1 MKSLITISAFS
12 LMLVLVSSACV
23 EDYPFDGKPTIGLVQ
38 SGPDTVYEFVDSI
51 YFKISYE
58 DGDGD
63 LGENNTDDKNLFVTD
78 NRNGI
83 QYKYRIRELVPG
95 NTNVPVQGVLAFSIN
110 NTFIIGT
117 GKEELVTYN
126 IHVVDRAG
134 NTSNTLTSQQILIR
148 R

>member
-1 MKSLITISAFS
+1 MHSRILI
-12 LMLVLVSSACV
+12 LVLGLVLVFATSSCV
-23 EDYPFDGKPTIGLVQ
+23 EDYPFDGKPNINLLQ
-38 SGPDTVYEFVDSI
+38 SGPDTVHEFTDSI

-63 LGENNTDDKNLFVTD
+63 LGENNTDDQNLFVTD

-95 NTNVPVQGVLAFSIN
+95 NTNVPVQGTLVFSIN

-117 GKEELVTYN
+117 GNSEQVTYN
-126 IHVVDRAG
+126 IHVIDRG
-134 NTSNTLTSQQILIR
+134 NHESNTLTTKPITILK
-148 R
+148 

>member
-1 MKSLITISAFS
+1 MLI
-12 LMLVLVSSACV
+12 LVSSACV
-23 EDYPFDGKPTIGLVQ
+23 EDYPFDGKPTINLLQ

-95 NTNVPVQGVLAFSIN
+95 NTNVPIQGVLAFSIN

-117 GKEELVTYN
+117 GIVEQVTYN
-126 IHVVDRAG
+126 IHVEDRG
-134 NTSNTLTSQQILIR
+134 GHESNSLTTQPITILQ
-148 R
+148 